1 MKLGFENMDD
11 ITLVAKLDNDTTL
24 YVSPMHDQ
32 IYCEFVESDNL
43 GGPGSY
49 FIARE
54 RCNQFEILAKATNL
68 DAAHEIFGMLTAAR
82 SAAS

>member
-1 MKLGFENMDD
+1 MDD

-32 IYCEFVESDNL
+32 TYNEFVETDNL
-43 GGPGSY
+43 GGSCGY

-54 RCNQFEILAKATNL
+54 YKNQFEILAKAANL
-68 DAAHEIFGMLTAAR
+68 DAAREIFGLLTSPR
-82 SAAS
+82 LSAS

>member
-1 MKLGFENMDD
+1 MDD

-32 IYCEFVESDNL
+32 TYSEFVEDDNL
-43 GGPGSY
+43 GGSGGY

-54 RCNQFEILAKATNL
+54 RRNQFEILAKATNL
-68 DAAHEIFGMLTAAR
+68 DTAREIFGMLTSVR
-82 SAAS
+82 RAAS

>member
-1 MKLGFENMDD
+1 MDD

-32 IYCEFVESDNL
+32 TYDEFVEADNL
-43 GGPGSY
+43 GGPRGY

-54 RCNQFEILAKATNL
+54 RRNQFEILAKATNL
-68 DAAHEIFGMLTAAR
+68 DAAREIFGMLTSAR
-82 SAAS
+82 RVAS

>member
-1 MKLGFENMDD
+1 MDD

-32 IYCEFVESDNL
+32 TYCEFVEYDNL
-43 GGPGSY
+43 GGSAGY

-54 RCNQFEILAKATNL
+54 RFNQFEILAKATNL
-68 DAAHEIFGMLTAAR
+68 DTAREIFGMLTAAK
-82 SAAS
+82 AVAS

>member
-1 MKLGFENMDD
+1 MYD

-32 IYCEFVESDNL
+32 TYSEFFEGDNL
-43 GGPGSY
+43 GGSGGY

-54 RCNQFEILAKATNL
+54 RNNQFEILAKATNL
-68 DAAHEIFGMLTAAR
+68 DAAREIFAMLTATR
-82 SAAS
+82 LAAS

>member
-1 MKLGFENMDD
+1 MDE

-32 IYCEFVESDNL
+32 TYCEFVEADNL
-43 GGPGSY
+43 GGPSGY

-54 RCNQFEILAKATNL
+54 RFSQFEILAKATNL
-68 DAAHEIFGMLTAAR
+68 DAAREIFGMLTCTRR
-82 SAAS
+82 SAS